1 MNVLFAFV
9 VLLRPFGWP
18 RCTGYFDDNIFVF
31 VDTSQWAVGRCTG
44 PNNINT
50 PGTGGI
56 CTLSNGFDP
65 LAEFTARINVTYS
78 PGGNGSLYAWDGP
91 YRFNPLPGR

>member
-1 MNVLFAFV
+1 MNVLFVFIV

-18 RCTGYFDDNIFVF
+18 CCTGYFDNIFVF
-31 VDTSQWAVGRCTG
+31 VNTSQWAVGRCTE

-50 PGTGGI
+50 PGQGDMHV
-56 CTLSNGFDP
+56 SNGFDP
-65 LAEFTARINVTYS
+65 LAEFTARINVTYR

-91 YRFNPLPGR
+91 YSFNPLPGR